1 MSLRFAVFENED
13 DTLAQIILAS
23 TINIVRD
30 NGSKNM
36 KLMKSIL
43 EKIFVETC
51 SDPTVSCPFTTPGF
65 HLSFRLVKEAI
76 WLLKDDGELLN
87 KGKTILFYVEQ
98 SKEFL
103 EPAMFCHL
111 AVLI

>member
-1 MSLRFAVFENED
+1 MSLRLAVFENED
-13 DTLAQIILAS
+13 DTLAQIICAS

-30 NGSKNM
+30 EGSKNM

-43 EKIFVETC
+43 EKIFAETC

-87 KGKTILFYVEQ
+87 KGRINYLSMDHSSITSAWLF
-98 SKEFL
+98 
-103 EPAMFCHL
+103 
-111 AVLI
+111 

>member
-1 MSLRFAVFENED
+1 MSLRFAVFEIED

-30 NGSKNM
+30 GGSKNM

-43 EKIFVETC
+43 DKIFVETC
-51 SDPTVSCPFTTPGF
+51 SDPSVSCPFTTPGF

-87 KGKTILFYVEQ
+87 KGKINL
-98 SKEFL
+98 SSI
-103 EPAMFCHL
+103 PN
-111 AVLI
+111 

>member
-1 MSLRFAVFENED
+1 MSLRFAVFEIED

-30 NGSKNM
+30 GGSKNM

-43 EKIFVETC
+43 DKIFVETC
-51 SDPTVSCPFTTPGF
+51 SDPSVSCPFTTPGF

-87 KGKTILFYVEQ
+87 KGMMNYLSIYIEQ
-98 SKEFL
+98 R
-103 EPAMFCHL
+103 
-111 AVLI
+111 